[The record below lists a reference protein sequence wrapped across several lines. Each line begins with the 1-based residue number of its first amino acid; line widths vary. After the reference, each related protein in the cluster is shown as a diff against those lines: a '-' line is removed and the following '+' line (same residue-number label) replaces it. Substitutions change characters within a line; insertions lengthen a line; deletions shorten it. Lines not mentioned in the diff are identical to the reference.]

1 MSAVASRA
9 ERLSAA
15 REQIFDAVII
25 GGGVNGACLYD
36 RLCRAGYRVAL
47 LDRGD
52 FACGTSQASAMM
64 VWGGLLYL
72 RCFDLGSVYRF
83 SRARDSMIREMNDL
97 ISPRVFRYCTAPG
110 AALGKYAVL
119 GGLYAYWLIGHFNRR
134 HPALE
139 AHYPEERLLA
149 QSAGSLTYEEAVL
162 NLSDSRF
169 VLHWIAPHTL
179 PRGVAVNYLAVDGG
193 DFDQGEGLW
202 RLRAQ
207 DRLGTS
213 QIEIRGR
220 LVVNCAGVW
229 TDQVNAAFA
238 IRSPYKHAFSKGVYI
253 SFPRP
258 SDHEIPLIFELGAHG
273 DVMTSVPWGPVAM
286 WGPTETAIDDADQGF
301 VTAPE
306 DVRFLLDQRNRCLRA
321 DSRKEDILALRCG
334 VRPLAVKADYEKDVY
349 PLELSRRFR
358 IATDPQRPWIS
369 TYGGKLTGCTLLA
382 GKVAAAARPFLPP
395 PPAVV
400 PQPRLPGGM
409 PRTRFPGFEEPVPD
423 PAWCKTQEF
432 CCTLEDYLRRRTNI
446 AQWLPRGGLG
456 RHDENLPHLR
466 AVCLAL
472 ADGDGEAAEADLA
485 CYRARVAEGFDA
497 VLDAA

>member
-1 MSAVASRA
+1 MPSIAPRSVRLAAASD
-9 ERLSAA
+9 
-15 REQIFDAVII
+15 QDFDAVII

-36 RLCRAGYRVAL
+36 RLCRAGYSVAL

-72 RCFDLGSVYRF
+72 RCFDLGAVYRF
-83 SRARDSMIREMNDL
+83 SRARDRMIRDMGDQ
-97 ISPRVFRYCTAPG
+97 ISPRVFRYCAAPG
-110 AALGKYAVL
+110 TVLGKYAVL
-119 GGLYAYWLIGHFNRR
+119 GGLYAYWLIGRFHRR
-134 HPALE
+134 HPAVE
-139 AHYPEERLLA
+139 AHYPEERLLS

-162 NLSDSRF
+162 KMSDCRF
-169 VLHWIAPHTL
+169 VLHWIAAHGL
-179 PRGVAVNYLAVDGG
+179 PRGVALNYCAADGG
-193 DFDQGEGLW
+193 DFDRPAGLW

-207 DRLGTS
+207 DRLGSS
-213 QIEIRGR
+213 QFEVRSR
-220 LVVNCAGVW
+220 LVINCAGVW

-258 SDHEIPLIFELGAHG
+258 SDHDIPLIFELGAHG
-273 DVMTSVPWGPVAM
+273 DVITSVPWGPVAM

-301 VTAPE
+301 VATPE
-306 DVRFLLDQRNRCLRA
+306 DVRFLLEQRDRCLSVE
-321 DSRKEDILALRCG
+321 SRKEDILALRCG
-334 VRPLAVKADYEKDVY
+334 VRPLAVKADYHKNVY

-358 IATDPQRPWIS
+358 IATDSERPWIS

-382 GKVAAAARPFLPP
+382 DKIAATARPFLPP
-395 PPAVV
+395 PPAAV
-400 PQPRLPGGM
+400 PQPGPPGAA
-409 PRTRFPGFEEPVPD
+409 PQTRFPGLDLPVPD
-423 PAWCKTQEF
+423 PAWCKAQEF

-456 RHDENLPHLR
+456 RQDENLPHLR

-472 ADGDGEAAEADLA
+472 ADNETSAEADLA
-485 CYRARVAEGFDA
+485 RYRAQITERFDA